1 MSCSVSQLFFCLCV
15 CVAFALA
22 LTVGRLTHF
31 LCVCVVSLTVG
42 RLTHWLFFRLSAKR
56 RAGHSVIP
64 PVRTSVVLG
73 SGGHTAELTPVLKSL
88 DLTQFH
94 LTLYKADS
102 DERSEAS
109 VKHELGVGLLKSALE
124 LKFVSIPRS
133 REVKQSWITTV
144 FTSIKAL
151 ITCLSFTFQNF
162 PDLVIVNGPG
172 TCVPLV
178 AACLIWELLC
188 FRSLKL
194 VYLESVC
201 RVTSLSL
208 TGKLIYNLADRFVVM
223 WPELKEKYPE
233 ALYLGVII

>member
-109 VKHELGVGLLKSALE
+109 VKHELGVGLLKSA
-124 LKFVSIPRS
+124 VSKAS
-133 REVKQSWITTV
+133 EV
-144 FTSIKAL
+144 
-151 ITCLSFTFQNF
+151 
-162 PDLVIVNGPG
+162 
-172 TCVPLV
+172 
-178 AACLIWELLC
+178 
-188 FRSLKL
+188 R
-194 VYLESVC
+194 
-201 RVTSLSL
+201 
-208 TGKLIYNLADRFVVM
+208 
-223 WPELKEKYPE
+223 
-233 ALYLGVII
+233 